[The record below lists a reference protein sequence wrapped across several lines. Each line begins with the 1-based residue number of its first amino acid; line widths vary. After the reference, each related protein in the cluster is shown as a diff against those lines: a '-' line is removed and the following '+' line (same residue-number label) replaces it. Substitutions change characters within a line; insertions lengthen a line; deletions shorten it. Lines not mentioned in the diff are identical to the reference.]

1 MSLRSNLKKLK
12 DIYIYSYSLCEEND
26 KEFFNCVRDLLFTPE
41 VQSLKQYPQ
50 HDKMDRLQHI
60 TSVAYMSYRVSKKL
74 NLDYKKAARAA
85 TLHDLFYYDWHESD
99 WSHRFHGFRHP
110 KFAAVNAKTLCGDKL
125 DKKMEK
131 MILRHMWPLTP
142 LPPSSLEG
150 LVLTFSDK
158 YCASKEMQF
167 VKMARKGKTIPINYD
182 VAATSKEE

>member
-1 MSLRSNLKKLK
+1 MNFLKSFKKLE
-12 DIYIYSYSLCEEND
+12 DIYIESYSLNSD
-26 KEFFNCVRDLLFTPE
+26 KNKDFFDCVGDLLYTPE

-60 TSVAYMSYRVSKKL
+60 TSVAYMSYRISRRL
-74 NLDYKKAARAA
+74 RLDYIRAARAA

-110 KFAAVNAKTLCGDKL
+110 KFAAVNAKTLCGDEL
-125 DKKMEK
+125 DKRMEK

-150 LVLTFSDK
+150 FVLTMSDK
-158 YCASKEMQF
+158 YCASKEMQYI
-167 VKMARKGKTIPINYD
+167 KKARKGKSVPIPYD
-182 VAATSKEE
+182 AAAN